1 MEIEIKYFDD
11 VIKDTHAI
19 EYQSNGA
26 AAIDVRACMPETMI
40 LKPGSDHMVPL
51 GFAIHICNTDV
62 AAVLLPRS
70 GMSRKGLILGNSV
83 GLIDSDYQQQI
94 YLIAWNRNKD
104 KNFEIKPYSRIGQIM
119 FVPVIR
125 ARFKE
130 VEEFSTLTVRG
141 GFGST
146 GKL

>member
-26 AAIDVRACMPETMI
+26 AAIDVRACISESIILEPGQDFMI
-40 LKPGSDHMVPL
+40 PL

-62 AAVLLPRS
+62 AAMLLPRS
-70 GMSRKGLILGNSV
+70 GMAKEGFVLGNLV
-83 GLIDSDYQQQI
+83 GLIDSDYQQEI
-94 YLIAWNRNKD
+94 HMLAWNRGVRD
-104 KNFEIKPYSRIGQIM
+104 IQIEPYSRVAQMI
-119 FVPVIR
+119 FLPVIR
-125 ARFKE
+125 AKFKE
-130 VEEFSTLTVRG
+130 VKEFSTLTVRG